1 MIAASGGLDEVFLL
15 PFIVVVPGTCSAIL
29 GGAIGKALAVV
40 YSASANTKSA

>member
-1 MIAASGGLDEVFLL
+1 MIAASGGLDEVFL
-15 PFIVVVPGTCSAIL
+15 PFIVVVPGTCCAIL